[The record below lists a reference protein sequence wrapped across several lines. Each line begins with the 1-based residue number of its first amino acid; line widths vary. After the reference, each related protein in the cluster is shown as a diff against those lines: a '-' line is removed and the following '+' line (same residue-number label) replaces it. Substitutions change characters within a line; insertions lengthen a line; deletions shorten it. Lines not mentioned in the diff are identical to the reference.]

1 MITGGCRVKS
11 RIDSTEQSAPPGPRH
26 VGNRP
31 PGGRNQFR
39 PARPGR
45 GPGHPGVDP
54 SGSHRSKT
62 DSSLVSCCAIAHPV
76 RTSIVHV
83 VAGEDKFAQDPEEFA
98 GRLAAQAVSA
108 GDPTGWFQ
116 RLYAAAEAGETAV
129 PWGRGG
135 PRPFL
140 TQWAEQRGFA
150 GARNLAGAPATRAP
164 AAVAG
169 SGLGEDAAII
179 SGRRLQT
186 VPLAIP

>member
-1 MITGGCRVKS
+1 MIPGGGGEKTK
-11 RIDSTEQSAPPGPRH
+11 IDTAKQAAQPRTRH

-108 GDPTGWFQ
+108 GDPTGWFE

-129 PWGRGG
+129 PRGRGG

-140 TQWAEQRGFA
+140 TPWAEQRGFA
-150 GARNLAGAPATRAP
+150 GARNLAGSAATRAP
-164 AAVAG
+164 AVIVG
-169 SGLGEDAAII
+169 CGLGEDA
-179 SGRRLQT
+179 
-186 VPLAIP
+186 

>member
-11 RIDSTEQSAPPGPRH
+11 RIDSAEQDAQTRSRH
-26 VGNRP
+26 VGSRP

-108 GDPTGWFQ
+108 GDPTGWFN
-116 RLYAAAEAGETAV
+116 RLYAAAEAGETALALD
-129 PWGRGG
+129 RAL

-140 TQWAEQRGFA
+140 PPSA
-150 GARNLAGAPATRAP
+150 GHPAL
-164 AAVAG
+164 AVAPN
-169 SGLGEDAAII
+169 
-179 SGRRLQT
+179 
-186 VPLAIP
+186 V

>member
-1 MITGGCRVKS
+1 MITGGCRVKA
-11 RIDSTEQSAPPGPRH
+11 RIDSAEQDAQARSRH

-108 GDPTGWFQ
+108 GDPTGWFE
-116 RLYAAAEAGETAV
+116 RLYPAAEAGETAV
-129 PWGRGG
+129 TSDPGV
-135 PRPFL
+135 PSPFL
-140 TQWAEQRGFA
+140 TPWAE
-150 GARNLAGAPATRAP
+150 P
-164 AAVAG
+164 
-169 SGLGEDAAII
+169 
-179 SGRRLQT
+179 
-186 VPLAIP
+186 